1 MEEMIDCIKSKGNQG
16 IVESCDE
23 ISGILV
29 MTKKK

>member
-16 IVESCDE
+16 IVESCDG